1 MNDNQTITFD
11 EDNKSI
17 DELYTDA
24 ISSPNI
30 KTLNIKCKYDV
41 INFSTADVNLKLILK
56 NCKHIENLDI
66 YCGQIDDSTFDT
78 DNLVY
83 PTLKTL
89 KIDWD
94 IRTKQQLQ
102 NILFSF
108 PNLDNLN
115 IGEVDVK
122 NSDMV
127 DVIIDLPTIKNLY
140 FRIDDYD
147 FDEACVQL
155 SRLLS
160 MRRDLIV
167 KTRADWMS
175 IWQYLESSEKQ
186 YKNLV
191 IDFYDSGF

>member
-175 IWQYLESSEKQ
+175 IWQYLESLEKQ